1 MAVHTILCI
10 GYSDRIF
17 DVSHEV
23 VGGSVEGEG
32 AYVVE
37 SIAVVARTHS
47 TGNLHLIVSG
57 TKIFHGLAHIKGTG
71 PYLGTGNLLLALE
84 GVNLHAHACAVL
96 PTFLTLEEVS
106 IGEQAC
112 NICTRHVTMLDGR
125 LQRSVH
131 ASDFVGQRIGRCL
144 HLRGNV
150 HIASQR
156 IVLAGT
162 FLVLEVILKQC
173 ALLAFEVAMFL
184 QVSLN
189 LGHLGYVGCIL
200 AGTCLGQLSLL
211 EHFHVCI
218 GCVRDRGHILHCIGS
233 VGVSVLHSLLSHCLF
248 AINAGL
254 IPDGTDDLSQLINI
268 GSRLIRLG
276 QLEHH
281 AVSGNGHWMLVEVIL
296 QILVPLGAD
305 AGVAVGSVGQCT
317 AEHIVL
323 SHLCHHHGRC
333 TADILLEL
341 SSVEGKA
348 VADFSSAIA
357 CEVAVSIFLVS
368 IGMLH
373 GSQSIAVAHGS
384 VTTEPT
390 RE

>member
-1 MAVHTILCI
+1 
-10 GYSDRIF
+10 
-17 DVSHEV
+17 
-23 VGGSVEGEG
+23 
-32 AYVVE
+32 
-37 SIAVVARTHS
+37 
-47 TGNLHLIVSG
+47 
-57 TKIFHGLAHIKGTG
+57 
-71 PYLGTGNLLLALE
+71 
-84 GVNLHAHACAVL
+84 
-96 PTFLTLEEVS
+96 
-106 IGEQAC
+106 
-112 NICTRHVTMLDGR
+112 MLDGS

-131 ASDFVGQRIGRCL
+131 ANDFAGQRIGRCL
-144 HLRGNV
+144 HLPGNV

-162 FLVLEVILKQC
+162 FHVLEVIFKQC
-173 ALLAFEVAMFL
+173 AILAFEVAML
-184 QVSLN
+184 SQVSLN
-189 LGHLGYVGCIL
+189 LGHSCYVGCIL

-218 GCVRDRGHILHCIGS
+218 GCIRDRSHIFHCICG

-254 IPDGTDDLSQLINI
+254 ILDGTDDLCQFINI

-333 TADILLEL
+333 TVDILFEL

-348 VADFSSAIA
+348 VADFSRAIT
-357 CEVAVSIFLVS
+357 CEIAVSIFLVS
-368 IGMLH
+368 IGMLY

-384 VTTEPT
+384 VAAEPA